1 MGSII
6 ICLVLMLIFLIIYF
20 IYKIKTKQLRATLL
34 KTITELIIFFTVSSF
49 IITLSV
55 TNLIF
60 RYSMTSIKA
69 IIIMVSLSLL
79 CFSFGL
85 LMNKER
91 IYKNNITIY
100 IGLYLLLLLSI
111 TFFIAR
117 PNFNL
122 EWDAIFHIYEGSLI
136 PFNTISRYFS
146 GRASLRS
153 ILYNVLGNMVLLI
166 PLSFLLMVKNKKY
179 KNILRQMLFLLPLI
193 IGIEL
198 FQEITGTGS
207 FDIDDIIL
215 NVTGPIIFTFLITRF
230 HIMDKIRTLFYST
243 WKGMLTFKYILYM
256 IFSVIPLWFILETVI
271 KICG

>member
-6 ICLVLMLIFLIIYF
+6 ICFVLMLIFLIIYF
-20 IYKIKTKQLRATLL
+20 IYKIKTKQLWTTPL

-271 KICG
+271 KICR

>member
-1 MGSII
+1 MGPII

-20 IYKIKTKQLRATLL
+20 IYKIKTKQLWTTPL

-117 PNFNL
+117 PSFNL
-122 EWDAIFHIYEGSLI
+122 KWDAIFHIYEGSLI

-256 IFSVIPLWFILETVI
+256 IFSMIPLWFILETVI
-271 KICG
+271 KICR

>member
-6 ICLVLMLIFLIIYF
+6 ICFVLMLIFLIIYF
-20 IYKIKTKQLRATLL
+20 IYKIKAKQLWTTPL

-69 IIIMVSLSLL
+69 IIIMLFLSLL

-179 KNILRQMLFLLPLI
+179 NNILRQMLFLLPLI

-243 WKGMLTFKYILYM
+243 WKGMLTFKYMLYI